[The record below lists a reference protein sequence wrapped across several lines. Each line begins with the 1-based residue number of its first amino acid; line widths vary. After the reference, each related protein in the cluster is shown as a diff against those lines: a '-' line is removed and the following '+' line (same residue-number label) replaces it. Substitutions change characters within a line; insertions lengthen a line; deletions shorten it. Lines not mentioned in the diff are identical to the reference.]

1 MQRNS
6 RGSGQ
11 KRSRSDKI
19 SLGKARRSPR
29 NSGKAHTPGE
39 SRNWLGSHIRALRVG
54 KKLTLREMV
63 ERTGFSVSGLSKIEN
78 GRLAVT
84 FDKMVTIADALDIE
98 LSHLLSRTD
107 DSAPNGR
114 RSVTRK
120 GKGEVYRTGQYDYE
134 MLCADLAK
142 KRIIPL
148 VTKIELRSLEEFGP
162 LVRHDGE
169 EFVYVLKGRIELHT
183 EFYEPVTLNPGDGAY
198 FDSNMGHAMTCRSGN
213 GRVLWISTRPG
224 RDGLGPSQRAQAAVS
239 HKSAASPRAAGAPR
253 DRRMAPKTTP

>member
-1 MQRNS
+1 
-6 RGSGQ
+6 
-11 KRSRSDKI
+11 
-19 SLGKARRSPR
+19 
-29 NSGKAHTPGE
+29 
-39 SRNWLGSHIRALRVG
+39 
-54 KKLTLREMV
+54 MV
-63 ERTGFSVSGLSKIEN
+63 DRTGFSVSSLSKIEN
-78 GRLAVT
+78 GHLAVT

-98 LSHLLSRTD
+98 LSHLLSRAD

-142 KRIIPL
+142 KQIIPL

-169 EFVYVLKGRIELHT
+169 EFVYVLKGHIELHT
-183 EFYEPVTLNPGDGAY
+183 EFYEPVTLSPGDGAY
-198 FDSNMGHAMTCRSGN
+198 FDSSMGHAMTCRGGN

-224 RDGLGPSQRAQAAVS
+224 RDGRDPLRRGRLGASQEAATPSPVVAARRRARGHRIVRRAP
-239 HKSAASPRAAGAPR
+239 AS
-253 DRRMAPKTTP
+253 